1 MSTELLVTLTVIE
14 IVALV
19 VVLALFVILITRRM
33 RSVAGTLA
41 VAGQVI
47 GTIQGGV
54 CLVGAGA
61 AFLNH
66 RLNFIEGALPA
77 ITEKAESLPAGH
89 ARAQTVGP
97 GNQPSLGTPR

>member
-1 MSTELLVTLTVIE
+1 MSTELLVILTVIE

-33 RSVAGTLA
+33 RSVADTLGKA
-41 VAGQVI
+41 SQVV

-61 AFLNH
+61 AYLNH
-66 RLNFIEGALPA
+66 RLNFLEGALPA
-77 ITEKAESLPAGH
+77 IAEKAESLPSGH
-89 ARAQTVGP
+89 ARAQTIGP